1 MWGALW
7 NCIGAGLSWAEQ
19 YRYAL
24 IIDLL
29 LTALIVYP
37 LGNFWLFGW
46 YRKEYE
52 VRTSLSAA
60 AKRTYLNTFHRISV
74 TEAEAATTF
83 NELYR
88 RWYGRRHF
96 ALPIAFVL
104 LIALVEN
111 FVVGR
116 AMILLLVPA
125 GTARLEVASA
135 AVAGAYT
142 FVTWDFFARMQRR
155 NMSPAD
161 ICRNAL
167 RLAVAIPVGY
177 AFALLMSDSL
187 GPFIAFAVGVFP
199 VGALGEV
206 LRQIANK
213 RLGLEIG
220 AATAEDQVSKLSG
233 VDMPIAAR
241 IEDADITTI
250 PQLAWCDPIQLSMRS
265 NLAFGYVVDIV
276 SQALAWVYLGDRIK
290 ELRTMG
296 LRGAFEIKVFLRDL
310 NNGPDPQ
317 LRQMAQNAL
326 PVAAQLS
333 NCPEPGLLLAFDQ
346 IANDPSTIFL
356 YEAA

>member
-1 MWGALW
+1 MWAAVWDG
-7 NCIGAGLSWAEQ
+7 IEAGLYWVGQ
-19 YRYAL
+19 NGYAVVV
-24 IIDLL
+24 DLL
-29 LTALIVYP
+29 LTALIAYP
-37 LGNFWLFGW
+37 LGNFLLFGW
-46 YRKEYE
+46 VRKEYE
-52 VRTSLSAA
+52 VRTSLSEA
-60 AKRTYLNTFHRISV
+60 AKRTYLETFHRIVV
-74 TEAEAATTF
+74 TDAEAATRF
-83 NELYR
+83 DQLYR

-104 LIALVEN
+104 LIALIEN

-116 AMILLLVPA
+116 AVIPLV
-125 GTARLEVASA
+125 GSGKLDIASA
-135 AVAGAYT
+135 AIAGAYT
-142 FVTWDFFARMQRR
+142 FVTWDLFARMQRR

-161 ICRNAL
+161 ICRGAL
-167 RLAVAIPVGY
+167 RLAIAIPVGY
-177 AFALLMSDSL
+177 AFALLMSESL
-187 GPFIAFAVGVFP
+187 GPFIAFAIGVFP

-220 AATAEDQVSKLSG
+220 AATADDQISRLSG

-290 ELRTMG
+290 NLRTMG

-310 NNGPDPQ
+310 NGGDQHPRE
-317 LRQMAQNAL
+317 LAQNAL
-326 PVAAQLS
+326 PVAAQLGD
-333 NCPEPGLLLAFDQ
+333 CPEAGLLLAFDQ
-346 IANDPSTIFL
+346 IANDPNTNFL